1 MSERRLVWDLP
12 LRLFHW
18 LLLLCITGLYLTGHA
33 DADWLQWLTGR
44 FDVTWM
50 EWHFRFGYTVIGL
63 LLFRILWGFVGPK
76 HARFAQFLPSPATLI
91 AYVKTIA
98 QRDSKPSIGH
108 NPVGALMVLVLLVVV
123 GVQAGSGLFT
133 SDDIVWAG
141 PFFPAVSAAF
151 STAAG
156 SLHHSN
162 FKLLQ
167 WLIVAHVAAIVF
179 YAVWKRQRLVPP
191 MVHGLKSAD
200 LVPADEAIKS
210 SRLPLALVL
219 AVATVIVIW
228 WVLQQAPPPVDASY

>member
-12 LRLFHW
+12 LRVFHW
-18 LLLLCITGLYLTGHA
+18 SLLLCIVGLYLTAHA
-33 DADWLQWLTGR
+33 DADWLQWLTGS

-63 LLFRILWGFVGPK
+63 LLFRVVWGFVGPK
-76 HARFAQFLPSPATLI
+76 HARFGQFLSGPRKLLD
-91 AYVKTIA
+91 YVSTVL
-98 QRDSKPSIGH
+98 QRDSKPAIGH
-108 NPVGALMVLVLLVVV
+108 NPMGALMVLALLGMVA
-123 GVQAGSGLFT
+123 VQAGSGLFT

-162 FKLLQ
+162 FELLQ
-167 WLIVAHVAAIVF
+167 WLIAAHVAAIVF

-191 MVHGLKSAD
+191 MVHGHKSAEV
-200 LVPADEAIKS
+200 VPAEEAIKS

-219 AVATVIVIW
+219 AVAVTVLVW
-228 WVLQQAPPPVDASY
+228 WVLKQAPPPVDTSY